1 MQMAE
6 TKDLEIPPSFSTLA
20 LILQL
25 IDKLELSYSNDN
37 SPKKSLPGARLDQL
51 FIAQSHKERR

>member
-6 TKDLEIPPSFSTLA
+6 TKDLEIFPFSTLA